1 MARGILKQQLK
12 SHQLIDAIDKAKS
25 KPTKKT
31 PVTEKTVEEEKEI
44 IEAAP
49 VTTKVKSNKK
59 SKKSNTK
66 KMMMI
71 IKVKFYLKRNK
82 ED

>member
-31 PVTEKTVEEEKEI
+31 PVTENSRRRKEI

-59 SKKSNTK
+59 SKNQ
-66 KMMMI
+66 I
-71 IKVKFYLKRNK
+71 PKR
-82 ED
+82 

>member
-25 KPTKKT
+25 KPTKN
-31 PVTEKTVEEEKEI
+31 PSNRKTVEEEKEI

-59 SKKSNTK
+59 SKNQ
-66 KMMMI
+66 I
-71 IKVKFYLKRNK
+71 PKR
-82 ED
+82 